1 MASRRDFPFSRLRV
15 WGIFVMITVVFIIQS
30 MIPDIYSGT
39 LDKYSWSFEALPLA
53 TNYLYWAF
61 FAPLIYWIMPWI
73 TWDKER
79 STQQNLAAVLLVG
92 PLIAMIHSHIDY
104 WTFMAIYQQ
113 ISGMALGGV
122 MEHII
127 RSIYAGAVGS
137 IIELWALIGAFS
149 ALDYYRRLQQ
159 HEMKLLC
166 AEKDLAD
173 ARLTSLRMQLNP
185 HFLFN
190 AFNSVISLIDSN
202 KENAK
207 DMLSELSLLMRH
219 LLKQDKR
226 HTVTLQ
232 QEIEFNQKYL
242 DIESIRFQDRLS
254 IHIDIATQAQQA
266 LVPNLILQPM
276 IENALKHGFAQTVGD
291 CSVTISAAIED
302 ERLHLAVSDNGKG
315 CDDSDVLNDPGI
327 GLSNIKNRLEQMF
340 GDDFSINIQRVLP
353 SGFQI
358 SLEMPYIYST
368 IKKRK

>member
-1 MASRRDFPFSRLRV
+1 
-15 WGIFVMITVVFIIQS
+15 
-30 MIPDIYSGT
+30 
-39 LDKYSWSFEALPLA
+39 
-53 TNYLYWAF
+53 
-61 FAPLIYWIMPWI
+61 PLIYWIMPWI

-79 STQQNLAAVLLVG
+79 SKQRNLAAVLLVG

-113 ISGMALGGV
+113 ISGMDLGGV
-122 MEHII
+122 MEHIV

-159 HEMKLLC
+159 HEMRLLS

-207 DMLSELSLLMRH
+207 DMLSELSSLMRH

-254 IHIDIATQAQQA
+254 IHIDIAVQAQQA

-291 CSVTISAAIED
+291 CSVTISADIEG

-315 CDDSDVLNDPGI
+315 CEEKDVLNDPGI
-327 GLSNIKNRLEQMF
+327 GLSNIQKRLEQMF